1 MTQPSY
7 EAASNATVPP
17 VPPDIPAGSDGDL
30 VPVFV
35 LNAVRTSAGSGH
47 GVKLVLPAE
56 AARLV
61 AAKLAVHGDQ
71 PPRGW
76 NLPV

>member
-1 MTQPSY
+1 MTRPSY
-7 EAASNATVPP
+7 EGASNATVPP
-17 VPPDIPAGSDGDL
+17 VPPPAIPDDGSDP

-35 LNAVRTSAGSGH
+35 LVGVRTSAGAGP
-47 GVKLVLPAE
+47 GVKHLPPAE

-61 AAKLAVHGDQ
+61 AARVAVGGDK

-76 NLPV
+76 NLEV